1 MTDKVRATSE
11 SQAKKPARECEQ
23 IAGKK
28 MQAGKLAKYASEQAC
43 KKMQARG
50 KQDIASET
58 QNTVQVQAKI
68 SQARKCRR
76 TCRQY

>member
-1 MTDKVRATSE
+1 MTDKARATSE

-23 IAGKK
+23 IADKK
-28 MQAGKLAKYASEQAC
+28 MQADKLAKYASEQAC

-58 QNTVQVQAKI
+58 QDTIQVQAKV
-68 SQARKCRR
+68 SQARKYMR
-76 TCRQY
+76 TSR